1 MKWFQVWVSFPK
13 TFLCLQ
19 NLLVCYSVQNNE
31 ITVIR
36 LSVSII
42 HALCLFFLKLMKY
55 PPAPLNSH
63 LSTATKACRPNTARV
78 QSLGNV
84 SILAAAKKIH
94 SYVCLIRRKGFL
106 SVLVQMSRKA
116 CWSNDCRFVLKSG
129 VNRSVCA
136 YTCIAGRRGHHE
148 PCWMLI
154 QN

>member
-1 MKWFQVWVSFPK
+1 MYLFSSGSTLVTSTLSCLLLLLLSSLFSFSSSDKIQHCVMKWFQVWVSFPK

-55 PPAPLNSH
+55 PPAPLNAH

-94 SYVCLIRRKGFL
+94 SYVCLLRRKGFL
-106 SVLVQMSRKA
+106 SVLV
-116 CWSNDCRFVLKSG
+116 
-129 VNRSVCA
+129 
-136 YTCIAGRRGHHE
+136 
-148 PCWMLI
+148 
-154 QN
+154 